1 MSKPKPIPRERR
13 KERLDIS
20 YAAAT
25 YRTLGGSGHD
35 PFVRQRYTIGRTE
48 SGFTVFDLMNGNI
61 QVAGPFGTRKD
72 AEDWTRKTAVP

>member
-1 MSKPKPIPRERR
+1 MSKLKPIPREGR

-25 YRTLGGSGHD
+25 YRMLGGSGHD
-35 PFVRQRYTIGRTE
+35 PFERQRYTIGRTE
-48 SGFTVFDLMNGNI
+48 SGFAVFDLMNGNI
-61 QVAGPFGTRKD
+61 QVAGPFGTRGD